1 MQFEYSQTIRWQAVT
16 GFRPGW
22 WPSIAVALLLPLL
35 LGLGFWQLSRAE
47 EKRALLASSSSS
59 MRRSRRGE
67 PRFRGSVTASRP

>member
-1 MQFEYSQTIRWQAVT
+1 MS

-47 EKRALLASSSSS
+47 EKRTLLADFAARDSCQNPRPSS
-59 MRRSRRGE
+59 
-67 PRFRGSVTASRP
+67 